1 MTDYA
6 GFNLLEKEPMGTP
19 DREDALARSMLG
31 IDHGYGKQWH
41 QALDAQ
47 PRYSIPF
54 AWPCYTHAD
63 IAALKTWFLARKG
76 SAVPFWAPTW
86 RRDLQL
92 TADMASTDLNF
103 TIENIRY
110 TDLMFPANARRR
122 LAFITPSRVIYCRK
136 VTNAVA
142 TSADTETLTL
152 DASLG
157 VAFSKGYLVSF
168 LMLVRLTD
176 DKLSLSYATDSKT
189 ESTLGFIELPL
200 EVPA

>member
-6 GFNLLEKEPMGTP
+6 GFNLLTKEPMGTP

-31 IDHGYGKQWH
+31 IDSGYGKQWH

-47 PRYSIPF
+47 PRYSVPF
-54 AWPCYTHAD
+54 SWPCYTHAE
-63 IAALKTWFLARKG
+63 IAALKTWFLLRKG
-76 SAVPFWAPTW
+76 AAVPFWAPTW

-92 TADMASTDLNF
+92 IANINPTDLTI

-122 LAFITPSRVIYCRK
+122 LAFITPTRTIYCRK
-136 VTNAVA
+136 VANAVS
-142 TSADTETLTL
+142 TSSDIETLTL
-152 DASLG
+152 DSALG
-157 VAFSKGYLVSF
+157 VNFSKDYLVSF
-168 LMLVRLTD
+168 LFLVRLAD
-176 DKLSLSYATDSKT
+176 DKLSLSYATDAKADC
-189 ESTLGFIELPL
+189 TLDFIELPM